1 MKNSISTLIFVLL
14 SNLVFSQTVN
24 VYLNGGG
31 FFHFPSNMTL
41 TEATR
46 ENKVV
51 FFAGVDTTQKTCFSF
66 DLNSKKSYLYVNG
79 EIKSSCV
86 INEINNGDILD
97 VTVNCQGVEEK
108 SMIYKHSEN
117 NTNVFISVFLNEKA
131 DRFEGIYCE
140 GKEFTFVVK

>member
-1 MKNSISTLIFVLL
+1 MKNTIPTLIFVLL

-51 FFAGVDTTQKTCFSF
+51 FFAGVDTTKKHCFSF
-66 DLNSKKSYLYVNG
+66 DLDSKKSYLYVNG
-79 EIKSSCV
+79 ELKSTCV
-86 INEINNGDILD
+86 INEINSKEILD
-97 VTVNCQGVEEK
+97 VIVNCDGKEEK
-108 SMIYKHSEN
+108 TIIYKHSVN
-117 NTNVFISVFLNEKA
+117 NTNVFLSVYLNEKN

-140 GKEFTFVVK
+140 DKEFTFVVK